1 MSGAHGTQP
10 VQCLGRRPSPTFD
23 RRCLSAYHRGATDS
37 LLGVSAMQTDAHA
50 IEIIRTDI
58 PRGRIKHALFDF
70 DGTLSLI
77 REGWQ
82 QVMVPMM
89 VDELM
94 STPRHEAREQIT
106 AVVQEFVDRLT
117 GQQTIYQML
126 QLVEEVRQRGGE
138 PLDALAYKHR
148 YLDLLWQRIAHRVE
162 ALKSGAV
169 PREDMLVT
177 GSIPLLEGL
186 RARGVT
192 CYLASGT
199 DQPYVL
205 DEAGALGLSD
215 YFAGGMYG
223 ALDDWKSFSKA
234 KLIARLFAEH
244 ALQGPELVTFG
255 DGFVEIENTIA
266 VGGLA
271 VGVASDEARRCG
283 VDVWKRERLIRA
295 GAHVIVPDLA
305 EAPTLLAYLFGEIDL

>member
-1 MSGAHGTQP
+1 
-10 VQCLGRRPSPTFD
+10 
-23 RRCLSAYHRGATDS
+23 
-37 LLGVSAMQTDAHA
+37 MQTDAHA

-58 PRGRIKHALFDF
+58 PRGKIRHALFDF

-94 STPRHEAREQIT
+94 TTPRHESREEIVT
-106 AVVQEFVDRLT
+106 VVQEFVDRLT

-126 QLVEEVRQRGGE
+126 QLVEEVRLRGGE
-138 PLDALAYKHR
+138 PLDALDYKHR

-162 ALKSGAV
+162 ALKSGV
-169 PREDMLVT
+169 STREDMLVT
-177 GSIPLLEGL
+177 GSLQLLEGL
-186 RARGVT
+186 RARGAT

-205 DEAGALGLSD
+205 DEAGALRIGE
-215 YFAGGMYG
+215 YFTGGMYG
-223 ALDDWKSFSKA
+223 ALDDWRSFSKA
-234 KLIARLFAEH
+234 KLIAKLFAEH
-244 ALQGPELVTFG
+244 NLQGPELVTFG
-255 DGFVEIENTIA
+255 DGFVEIENTVA

-271 VGVASDEARRCG
+271 VGVASDEAGRCG
-283 VDVWKRERLIRA
+283 IDAWKRERLIRA
-295 GAHVIVPDLA
+295 GAHVIIPDFA